1 MGGLGSNTKLGGVQF
16 RRCLRNFILGA
27 GDHVPVEK
35 AASVSDCGAKLL
47 TKNCTADLL
56 KPQKFAEQNFS
67 NDSAMSVIDNL
78 DSIITSMIEDSE
90 NITTTDISLDLPQD
104 EDEIEDMTDLTD
116 KDKNSK
122 QRKFLTSSLTF
133 CFKFDNDVLFC

>member
-56 KPQKFAEQNFS
+56 QPQKFAEQDFS
-67 NDSAMSVIDNL
+67 NDSAMSVISEL
-78 DSIITSMIEDSE
+78 DSILTAIIDDTK
-90 NITTTDISLDLPQD
+90 NITTTDISLEIPQD
-104 EDEIEDMTDLTD
+104 EDEIEDETDLTD
-116 KDKNSK
+116 KDKK
-122 QRKFLTSSLTF
+122 LKKRKISNSSLTF
-133 CFKFDNDVLFC
+133 CWK

>member
-1 MGGLGSNTKLGGVQF
+1 MGGLGSNTKLGGLQF

-56 KPQKFAEQNFS
+56 KPQKFAEESFS
-67 NDSAMSVIDNL
+67 NDSELRIW
-78 DSIITSMIEDSE
+78 
-90 NITTTDISLDLPQD
+90 NISGNTYLQSGHFFRQELQSDQGRLTEERKSQLLP
-104 EDEIEDMTDLTD
+104 LL
-116 KDKNSK
+116 SGC
-122 QRKFLTSSLTF
+122 LP
-133 CFKFDNDVLFC
+133 